1 MVYTTYSCCFHH
13 KIKTPKYIWFI
24 ICINTNTGDLHANLF
39 SIYLPYGVNGASWCL
54 SMPAMVLPGTMEIA
68 SLRSL
73 AEMMESDV
81 WTLKLNWMSQV
92 LVSWQVCFQVSVF
105 FCGSDEMMSII
116 TVCQACKGVNGRSC
130 GKCYKMEYPSCSIC
144 HSSLHHLAQGSQ
156 KGAGFLCLTA
166 PFRPG
171 IIGVRCPLASTLPWA
186 FKAKQCLA
194 QMPFAD
200 LASVSL
206 IF

>member
-105 FCGSDEMMSII
+105 FAAQTRWCPSLLFARPARES
-116 TVCQACKGVNGRSC
+116 
-130 GKCYKMEYPSCSIC
+130 MEGAVANATRWNI
-144 HSSLHHLAQGSQ
+144 HLAAS
-156 KGAGFLCLTA
+156 ATA
-166 PFRPG
+166 PF
-171 IIGVRCPLASTLPWA
+171 IIWPRGVRKVQFFC
-186 FKAKQCLA
+186 
-194 QMPFAD
+194 
-200 LASVSL
+200 V
-206 IF
+206 

>member
-105 FCGSDEMMSII
+105 FAAQTRWC
-116 TVCQACKGVNGRSC
+116 
-130 GKCYKMEYPSCSIC
+130 PSWGHAYC
-144 HSSLHHLAQGSQ
+144 LPGLQGSQ
-156 KGAGFLCLTA
+156 WKELWQMLQDGISILQHLPQLPSSFGPGESERCRFFVFNCPFQTWHHWRALPTGIYTA
-166 PFRPG
+166 MG
-171 IIGVRCPLASTLPWA
+171 I
-186 FKAKQCLA
+186 
-194 QMPFAD
+194 
-200 LASVSL
+200 
-206 IF
+206 